1 MKLIICLGN
10 IGLKYKKT
18 RHNAGFIIADK
29 FAEKHSLKFKRKP
42 KYEFIEFQ
50 NCLIVKP
57 KTYMNLS
64 GDALTSIK
72 TSYNIEEFMVIVDD
86 INLPL
91 GDIRIRQKGSA
102 GGHNGLKSIQ
112 ASYGSMDYPRIR
124 VGINSPTSE
133 LKKYVLD
140 KFSKSELEHILK
152 VSSIVTELLEIYIR
166 EDYQAMVDYYSRNK
180 LAYSDTQTSG
190 SISPKED
197 FNE

>member
-18 RHNAGFIIADK
+18 RHNAGFIIADR
-29 FAEKHSLKFKRKP
+29 FAKEHDLKFKKKP
-42 KYEFIEFQ
+42 KYEFIEYR

-57 KTYMNLS
+57 RTYMNLS
-64 GDALTSIK
+64 GDALTSIR
-72 TSYNIEEFMVIVDD
+72 TSFRIDEFMVLVDD
-86 INLPL
+86 INLPM
-91 GDIRIRQKGSA
+91 GTIRIRQKGSA

-112 ASYGSMDYPRIR
+112 ASNGSMDYPRIR

-140 KFSKSELEHILK
+140 KFSKDEIEQISE
-152 VSSIVTELLEIYIR
+152 VSSIVTDLLDIYIQK
-166 EDYQAMVDYYSRNK
+166 DYQAMVDYYSRNK
-180 LAYSDTQTSG
+180 LAYSDTQKSG
-190 SISPKED
+190 SVSPEED